1 MDISI
6 DNDKCMESKQKLA
19 WLIIL
24 PLVIGVAIGFSFG
37 KNTGSQKAIEV
48 TNSNKDE
55 TVPTSDVKPDAS
67 KKALALRKL
76 DLLKYY
82 TNFVLLPKEK
92 FADPKKYGED
102 MSAVVTEINDD
113 EITSRYNATV
123 EADNDEQRVVN
134 IRVLLNYLS
143 DSIRSD
149 LQ

>member
-1 MDISI
+1 
-6 DNDKCMESKQKLA
+6 MESKQKLVVLVA
-19 WLIIL
+19 LSLI
-24 PLVIGVAIGFSFG
+24 VGVGIGLYSA

-48 TNSNKDE
+48 TNSNKDK
-55 TVPTSDVKPDAS
+55 TIPTPDAKPDAS

-123 EADNDEQRVVN
+123 EAENDEQRVVN
-134 IRVLLNYLS
+134 IRILLNYLS